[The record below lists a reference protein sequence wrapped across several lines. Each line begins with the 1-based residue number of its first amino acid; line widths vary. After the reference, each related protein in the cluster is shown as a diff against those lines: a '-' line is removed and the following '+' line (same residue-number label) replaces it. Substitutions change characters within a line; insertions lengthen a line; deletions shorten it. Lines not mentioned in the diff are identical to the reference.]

1 MTRTHAA
8 ILWVLLIR
16 WDYLD
21 DHYTGC
27 LLDGED
33 GREIVAEMC
42 EIEDILSGFGI
53 DSPAEMLAD
62 MKARGMA

>member
-1 MTRTHAA
+1 MSRTHAA

-21 DHYTGC
+21 DYYTGC

-42 EIEDILSGFGI
+42 EIEDILTGYGI
-53 DSPAEMLAD
+53 DSPAEVLAD
-62 MKARGMA
+62 MKARGLA

>member
-16 WDYLD
+16 WGYLD

-33 GREIVAEMC
+33 GREIVAELD
-42 EIEDILSGFGI
+42 EIEGILSGFGI
-53 DSPAEMLAD
+53 TKPAEVLAD
-62 MKARGMA
+62 MKARGLA